1 MGLHSLNKKKKNSTL
16 HIKLKP
22 PLAHP
27 SLSPHPFP
35 EHITVAK
42 SLAESLTDIPLRS
55 MIQAEP
61 EEVCSIPT
69 RMSH

>member
-16 HIKLKP
+16 HIKL
-22 PLAHP
+22 
-27 SLSPHPFP
+27 PHPFP
-35 EHITVAK
+35 EHITVAE